1 MKNIPKKN
9 KLIKLIACVFSLL
22 VLFSCKDK
30 TPKTNPNVGSN
41 PNPLTLADFY
51 ATYAE
56 KAQSFTVST
65 ASATS
70 IVGTKGTT
78 INIPALAFKT
88 SGGTQILGQVIIK
101 LTELYTKKDLV
112 LNKKQTT
119 TVDDILQTKG
129 MVNIKVNQGE
139 EPLYLDVAKTVTIN
153 YPATVTPGNDMFA
166 MYGNTDLISGKF
178 TWLPDTTGTTRYA
191 GPVINPVMSY
201 SLVSDSLN
209 WVQIGKF
216 NYGAGLKTS
225 FTITVHGNYN
235 WTNTDV
241 FIYFPSNRSIA
252 YLDKPEQQSYTAT
265 YKIASGTVCNIIAIS
280 RINSNF
286 YMVNKQVTITPS
298 FVMDLDLTQNTESGV
313 ITMLDNL

>member
-1 MKNIPKKN
+1 MKF
-9 KLIKLIACVFSLL
+9 KLSIL
-22 VLFSCKDK
+22 VLSGLLFFSSCKK
-30 TPKTNPNVGSN
+30 ETPKTNPDVGSN
-41 PNPLTLADFY
+41 PNPLTLTDFY
-51 ATYAE
+51 NANA
-56 KAQSFTVST
+56 AQVQSFTVST
-65 ASATS
+65 SSATS

-88 SGGTQILGQVIIK
+88 GGGTQILEQVVIK

-112 LNKKQTT
+112 LNRKQTT

-166 MYGNTDLISGKF
+166 FYGNTNLISGNF
-178 TWLPDTTGTTRYA
+178 NWIPDTTGSTRYA

-201 SLVSDSLN
+201 SLASDSLN

-241 FIYFPSNRSIA
+241 FLYFPTSRSIA
-252 YLDKPEQQSYTAT
+252 YLEKPSQQSYTAS

-286 YMVNKQVTITPS
+286 YSVNKQVTITPS
-298 FVMDLDLTQNTESGV
+298 FVEDMNLTPTSESA
-313 ITMLDNL
+313 ILTMLDNL